1 MKVFKL
7 LFLLLLAC
15 PVCPVLAQVQMASI
29 KYTLKGNSDF
39 IRCDQL
45 GNLYLVKNDQLM
57 KYDAQGKLINRY
69 SNKTLGSIQ
78 FLDVSNP
85 MKILIFYPAF
95 NKIVFLDN
103 QLSENGRPV
112 NLSDYEMDQTI
123 LACTSH
129 DNSFWV
135 YDQRNFELVR
145 MDQNMQVT
153 HRTGNIPQQTG
164 LEIKPLNVYEYN
176 NWLYAC
182 DSVAGIFVFDIYGTY
197 YKTIPL
203 KGLMEV
209 QFDNNSLW
217 YFQAGKLEGINLQT
231 LQPEKKELP
240 RAGASF
246 VLLQGSRLYL
256 KDADQTICYIY
267 P

>member
-1 MKVFKL
+1 MKNCT
-7 LFLLLLAC
+7 LFFCLFFASIC
-15 PVCPVLAQVQMASI
+15 FPVLAQVQMASI
-29 KYTLKGNSDF
+29 KYTVRGNTDF

-78 FLDVSNP
+78 YLDVSNP
-85 MKILIFYPAF
+85 MKILIFYPSF
-95 NKIVFLDN
+95 NKVVFLDN
-103 QLSENGRPV
+103 QLSENGRAV
-112 NLSDYEMDQTI
+112 NLSDYELDQAI

-145 MDQNMQVT
+145 MDQNMQIT

-164 LEIKPLNVYEYN
+164 NEIKPLNIYEYN
-176 NWLYAC
+176 NWVYAC
-182 DSVAGIFVFDIYGTY
+182 DSASGIFVFDIYGTY
-197 YKTIPL
+197 YKTIPIN
-203 KGLMEV
+203 GLV
-209 QFDNNSLW
+209 DLQFDNNIIW
-217 YFQAGKLEGINLQT
+217 FYMKGKLEGINIQT

-246 VLLQGSRLYL
+246 VLLQGNKLYL
-256 KDADQTICYIY
+256 KDADQTICYLY

>member
-1 MKVFKL
+1 MRIFNL
-7 LFLLLLAC
+7 FFLFLLNLSPNLLF
-15 PVCPVLAQVQMASI
+15 AQVQMASI
-29 KYTLKGNSDF
+29 KYTVKGTSDF

-45 GNLYLVKNDQLM
+45 GNLYVVKNDQLL
-57 KYDAQGKLINRY
+57 KYDAQGKFINRY

-85 MKILIFYPAF
+85 MKILIFYPSF

-112 NLSDYEMDQTI
+112 NLTDYELDQTI

-135 YDQRNFELVR
+135 YDQRNFELLRV
-145 MDQNMQVT
+145 DQNMQIT
-153 HRTGNIPQQTG
+153 HRTGNIPQQRG
-164 LEIKPLNVYEYN
+164 MEFHPLNIYEYN

-182 DSVAGIFVFDIYGTY
+182 DSVAGVFVFDIYGTY
-197 YKTIPL
+197 YKTIPVNGIVDL
-203 KGLMEV
+203 
-209 QFDNNSLW
+209 QFDNNVLW
-217 YFQAGKLEGINLQT
+217 YFHSGKLEGLHLQT
-231 LQPEKKELP
+231 LQAEKKELP
-240 RAGASF
+240 RAGASA
-246 VLLQGSRLYL
+246 VMIQGSRLYL
-256 KDADQTICYIY
+256 RDSDQTICYIY